1 MQKRFIGAAGFIAIG
16 LATIAV
22 SVGYAFAATPD
33 VGSQKRVSSVPPP
46 ARYALSDRIVVAVHV
61 EERMTAGPYEYLR
74 VRSDDGELWMVTPSI
89 SAPASTTFDAV
100 LVARA
105 SGFHSRITG
114 RTFDALYFGF
124 PLPGSLGDGQEGALE

>member
-1 MQKRFIGAAGFIAIG
+1 VQKRILGAAVFIAIG

-22 SVGYAFAATPD
+22 SFGYAFAATPD
-33 VGSQKRVSSVPPP
+33 VGSQKRVSSAPPP
-46 ARYALSDRIVVAVHV
+46 ARYALSDRVVVGVRV
-61 EERMTAGPYEYLR
+61 EERLSAGAYEYLR

-89 SAPASTTFDAV
+89 SSPATSTFEAV

-105 SGFHSRITG
+105 EHFRSRITG

-124 PLPGSLGDGQEGALE
+124 PLPTSIGDGQEGALE